1 MDEDM
6 TTTATSTTGES
17 YEDEGWLG
25 ADDIIS
31 SLPSF
36 TLPSQLESLG
46 GGSSSHHNNDDIS
59 RVTEDSA
66 SIFSGATSLF
76 MNELIDGDPEIYALQ
91 QKIQQTRRD
100 FKTLKYRTGKEARK
114 QRQKELHALQSDK
127 NAKARQVWFT
137 LEKNKKNP
145 LGLGEYKDELMKITL
160 PSHDLSPNALHMEAR
175 LLRANHNLQMGTK
188 QAELAQQSQQDI
200 IEYLYSTV
208 KPDAERQIPLVKKE
222 GETKVEQAKASKDEM
237 VRLFEKCLDLQGK
250 ILTKYRL
257 QYKDD
262 YHSSDDDDDLSQIGD
277 NDERS
282 HQSAKAKREAWAKAR
297 VGVWEQKRQQRQQVE
312 KGKDGENEDGED
324 LGTQSTE
331 AQPLETADKNLTP
344 RRSLSPK
351 SSREGV
357 AKRIAANRARRAATS
372 TTTTTDSS
380 HTRRSPDAKPTTPT
394 TTRPLTPKKD
404 SPASP
409 SSPKALRRREL
420 SERERL
426 ARERLA
432 QRQDP
437 LSSSTR
443 SELSERER
451 VARERLAQ
459 RQDSLSSS
467 TRSMNSSTRST
478 RSLGG
483 STRSVSSHTRSTA
496 RPGLSSR
503 AASVAKISAES
514 RQERTGAASRPGLSS
529 RAASVAKISSESREE
544 RLKNLR
550 SRNSPPRGSV
560 TGARGGLSEE
570 RRAQLRSSSRRLGG
584 KPTSAGVTAAAP
596 KTSG

>member
-66 SIFSGATSLF
+66 SIFSGATNLF

-160 PSHDLSPNALHMEAR
+160 PSHDLSPNAIHMEAR
-175 LLRANHNLQMGTK
+175 LLRANHNLQIGTK
-188 QAELAQQSQQDI
+188 QAELAQQSQQDM

-250 ILTKYRL
+250 ILTQYRL

-312 KGKDGENEDGED
+312 KGKDGENEGGED
-324 LGTQSTE
+324 PGAQSTE
-331 AQPLETADKNLTP
+331 GQPLETADKNLTP

-432 QRQDP
+432 QRQD
-437 LSSSTR
+437 
-443 SELSERER
+443 
-451 VARERLAQ
+451 
-459 RQDSLSSS
+459 SLSSS

-483 STRSVSSHTRSTA
+483 STRSVSSHTRSTTSRPISSGSRTGAAA

-503 AASVAKISAES
+503 AASAAKISAES
-514 RQERTGAASRPGLSS
+514 REERTGAATRPGLSS

-560 TGARGGLSEE
+560 TAARGGLSEE